1 MDLLNFLTIS
11 SSMLFG
17 GVLGYHMCHRRY
29 EKQDYADFLT
39 ARESERKRAMRE
51 ARAVADGKLVLL
63 SARKAA
69 KCRQF

>member
-1 MDLLNFLTIS
+1 MDILNFLTIA

-17 GVLGYHMCHRRY
+17 GVLGYHVCHRRY
-29 EKQDYADFLT
+29 EKQDYADFLA

-63 SARKAA
+63 SSRKGYR
-69 KCRQF
+69 CS